1 MSKIFL
7 SADIEGTCG
16 IAHWD
21 ETSKGHAD
29 YPAFAQ
35 QMTREVAAACEGAL
49 KAGAE
54 EILVRDSHDSARNID
69 PRQLPEEACI
79 FRGWSQHP
87 YSMMS
92 GLDETFSGV
101 IFTGYHS
108 AASWEGNPLSH
119 TMNTRNNFVTINGEV
134 ASELMINSLT
144 AAMLNVPIM
153 MVTGDKMLCDWF
165 HTVCPGTLTV
175 PVNCGSGNGSVSI
188 HPDKAVRLIRE
199 NAEKIAQ
206 LNKEDCMFPLPEYFV
221 VEINWRQHYT
231 ARRAS
236 FYPGCTQVDSKT
248 ARFES
253 ADWMDVLCFLSFCL

>member
-1 MSKIFL
+1 MPYIVIEELAEKYNVL
-7 SADIEGTCG
+7 PGTTVTVNATAADGYHI
-16 IAHWD
+16 
-21 ETSKGHAD
+21 S
-29 YPAFAQ
+29 
-35 QMTREVAAACEGAL
+35 
-49 KAGAE
+49 
-54 EILVRDSHDSARNID
+54 
-69 PRQLPEEACI
+69 
-79 FRGWSQHP
+79 GWSN
-87 YSMMS
+87 
-92 GLDETFSGV
+92 
-101 IFTGYHS
+101 
-108 AASWEGNPLSH
+108 AA
-119 TMNTRNNFVTINGEV
+119 EV
-134 ASELMINSLT
+134 NSLT

-206 LNKEDCMFPLPEYFV
+206 LNREDCMFPLPEYFV
-221 VEINWRQHYT
+221 VEINWRQHYA